1 MLSGHHAASSMG
13 PRQWEATASRPD
25 TPPGRCGYQRASH
38 TIGCRKGSFPGQD
51 SAFRSL
57 APTVRSGITRT
68 PESDLEATASARPVP
83 GFTLIELLVLISV
96 ISMLIAFLLPAV
108 QSARE
113 AARRAQCTNNLK
125 QLGIALQSYHDA
137 FGSFPPGRVKS
148 YDPRYAGPNPPCTSR
163 IIDKSIEVFALG
175 FMDQTTLYNAI
186 NQGLTIL
193 GAENS
198 TVHAVAVSA
207 FACPSD
213 PMAGLARSMSSNQLA
228 QYGVPQP
235 ALMVYTSFAGMMG
248 SLPVNA
254 LPQPRSG
261 CVVPGALAAQCNG
274 TFNDLSPIGISSV
287 TDGLSNTIFM
297 AEKAV
302 TPLQGLTVFNSDY
315 VAEHGWYI
323 TGNWGDTLVT
333 TFYPPNAC
341 DRVSMAAMAAW
352 SNSASS
358 MHPGGFGALM
368 GDGSVRFIAD
378 SIQSW
383 PFDPRTGRP
392 AGVTGNSRRGW
403 ANLPPEGVWQA
414 LSTRAGGEVVDGGAY

>member
-1 MLSGHHAASSMG
+1 MLTGQQASSSMG
-13 PRQWEATASRPD
+13 PRQSEAPASKPD
-25 TPPGRCGYQRASH
+25 TPPGRCGYRPTTHA
-38 TIGCRKGSFPGQD
+38 IGCRKGSLPGQD
-51 SAFRSL
+51 SAVHSL
-57 APTVRSGITRT
+57 APAARSSITRT
-68 PESDLEATASARPVP
+68 PEPDLEAMACARPVP

-113 AARRAQCTNNLK
+113 AARRAQCANNLK

-137 FGSFPPGRVKS
+137 FGSLPPGRVKS

-163 IIDKSIEVFALG
+163 IIDKSIEIFALG

-186 NQGLTIL
+186 NQSLTIL

-198 TVHAVAVSA
+198 TVHAVAVPA

-213 PMAGLARSMSSNQLA
+213 PMAGLARSMDSNQLA

-254 LPQPRSG
+254 LPQPRFK
-261 CVVPGALAAQCNG
+261 CVAQGALLAQCNG
-274 TFNDLSPIGISSV
+274 VFNDLSPIRLSSV
-287 TDGLSNTIFM
+287 SDGLSNTIFM
-297 AEKAV
+297 AEKSV
-302 TPLQGLTVFNSDY
+302 TALQGLTEYNADY

-333 TFYPPNAC
+333 AVFPPNAC
-341 DRVSMAAMAAW
+341 DRVDAGAMAAW

-358 MHPGGFGALM
+358 MHPGGLGALM
-368 GDGSVRFIAD
+368 GDGSVRFITN

-383 PFDPRTGRP
+383 PFDPQSGRP
-392 AGVTGNSRRGW
+392 AGATGSPRLGW
-403 ANLPPEGVWQA
+403 SNLPPTGVWQA
-414 LSTRAGGEVVDGGAY
+414 LSTRSGGEVVDAGAY